1 MLGRERKMNKPAD
14 KPSGFLQAIPEL
26 ELFGRRAR
34 TAHGR
39 TDLFVS
45 IASLF
50 PERTPVTHNI

>member
-1 MLGRERKMNKPAD
+1 MNKPAD
-14 KPSGFLQAIPEL
+14 KPSGFLQAIPVL
-26 ELFGRRAR
+26 ELFGRLAR

-50 PERTPVTHNI
+50 PEHTPVSHNIYM